1 LKEWVICRIYCK
13 SLAGKK
19 TPMSMIDIA
28 TFVGDLD
35 QRNMSFPLPV
45 KFPTGP
51 EEFAIYLNI
60 VQPIIDPFVPLYST
74 TGVNTTISPAIL
86 PMASMGSYVVQ
97 MDTTYFLRHES

>member
-1 LKEWVICRIYCK
+1 
-13 SLAGKK
+13 
-19 TPMSMIDIA
+19 MSMIDIA

-60 VQPIIDPFVPLYST
+60 VQPIIDPFVLFYFT